1 MNSILKMLFFLIG
14 ITSAYGQQ
22 TYSVSGTVLDFHDK
36 TLLKNA
42 RVTLGNLETIS
53 DSAGKF
59 SFSEVKKGRYK
70 LVASHPQCEVFEDQ
84 IIVDQNLSLTI
95 NLEHHRGEI
104 EVVNLHG
111 TQKISGSVSMN
122 VLDQDEVLKSSSENL
137 GNLLKNISGVTGLK
151 TGNNIVK
158 PVIHGLYATRIS
170 ILNNGVKMAEQEWGV
185 EHAPNVDVNSFGH
198 VDVVKGASALK
209 YGNEVSGGVV
219 LLEGNE
225 LPKKDSLFGKLKIS
239 GISNGMGGEVSAE
252 AVKTWQNQ
260 WFVKAG
266 GSYRKLGDQYIPY
279 HTLQNTGLEIGSF
292 NFSAGKRSFLK
303 GIEFSYSGIQQ
314 TFGIFKG
321 AHLGGPQDFYHAI
334 NFGQPYFLGDFTYDI
349 GSPRQEVGHHIAK
362 LSAYHRFADLGKF
375 SFSYSFQVNE
385 RQEFDI
391 RKGDLEDT
399 PSMDLQLMTHEANLI
414 HLLEREKWSLES
426 GISGRIQDNY
436 PDPATEARRLIPD
449 YYRYDA
455 GIFSVYKRS
464 LTLKTELEA
473 ALRYDFNRFD
483 SYKYYD
489 SSVWENYENE
499 FSDFFIRESG
509 SRVLTRPVLDY
520 HNFSANIGLN
530 HALSEAFN
538 FKFNASRT
546 DRSPNAAELFADGL
560 HHSAAIMEEGDL
572 RIEKETM
579 YSLNFNALANFN
591 VLGGLTLEVNPYFMY
606 SDSYINQIPTGIKST
621 NRGVFAVW
629 SYQQIEANILGIDAD
644 LKLKISDQLTWN
656 SSFSALRG
664 QDLSNDEPLIL
675 MMPTNWRNTLEWTS
689 RDSSGFYVR
698 LENESVARQNRF
710 PIRNQTVDFIEN
722 GMLVSRELDYSTPPA
737 GYSVFHIGAGIDVLK
752 NLNVNLRLN
761 NVFNTEYR
769 EYLNRMRYFMPEP
782 GRNIVATIQYKF

>member
-1 MNSILKMLFFLIG
+1 MFFLLG
-14 ITSAYGQQ
+14 MTFTYGQQ
-22 TYSVSGTVLDFHDK
+22 TFGVSGTVLDFHDK

-42 RVTLGNLETIS
+42 RVTLGDLETFS
-53 DSAGKF
+53 NSEGRF
-59 SFSEVKKGRYK
+59 SFPEVKKGRYK
-70 LVASHPQCEVFEDQ
+70 LVASHPACEVFEDMVV
-84 IIVDQNLSLTI
+84 VDQNLSLTI

-104 EVVNLHG
+104 EEVNLHG
-111 TQKISGSVSMN
+111 TQKISGSVTMQ
-122 VLDQDEVLKSSSENL
+122 VLDQKEMLKSSSENL

-158 PVIHGLYATRIS
+158 PVIHGLYGTRIS

-219 LLEGNE
+219 LLEANE
-225 LPKKDSLFGKLKIS
+225 LPKKDSLFGRIKLS
-239 GISNGMGGEVSAE
+239 GIWNGRGGEVSAE
-252 AVKTWQNQ
+252 AVKTWENQ

-266 GSYRKLGDQYIPY
+266 GSYRKLGDQHVPK
-279 HTLQNTGLEIGSF
+279 HTLQNTGAEIGSF
-292 NFSAGKRSFLK
+292 NLSTGKRSFLK

-321 AHLGGPQDFYHAI
+321 AHLGGPQDFYQAI
-334 NFGQPYFLGDFTYDI
+334 NFGQPYFLDDFTYEI

-362 LSAYHRFADLGKF
+362 ISAYHRFANLGKF
-375 SFSYSFQVNE
+375 SFLYSFQVNE

-391 RKGDLEDT
+391 RKGDLEEK
-399 PSMDLQLMTHEANLI
+399 PSMDLQLVTHEANFV

-426 GISGRIQDNY
+426 GISGRIQDNF
-436 PDPATEARRLIPD
+436 PDPSTEARRLIPD

-464 LTLKTELEA
+464 LTPKTEFEA

-483 SYKYYD
+483 AYKYYD
-489 SSVWENYENE
+489 SSAWTNYEDE
-499 FSDFFIRESG
+499 FSDFFVRESG

-520 HNFSANIGLN
+520 HNFSANLGLN
-530 HALSEAFN
+530 HAFSKSFN
-538 FKFNASRT
+538 VKFNASRT
-546 DRSPNAAELFADGL
+546 DRAPNAAELFADGL

-572 RIEKETM
+572 RIKKETV
-579 YSLNFNALANFN
+579 YSFNFNALANLD
-591 VLGGLTLEVNPYFMY
+591 VLNGLALEVNPYFMY
-606 SDSYINQIPTGIKST
+606 SDSYINQIPTGIKNT

-629 SYQQIEANILGIDAD
+629 TYQQIEANILGIDAD
-644 LKLKISDQLTWN
+644 LKLNITDQITWT
-656 SSFSALRG
+656 SSFSALQG
-664 QDLSNDEPLIL
+664 QDLSNDEALIL
-675 MMPTNWRNTLEWTS
+675 MMPTNWRNTLEWKPKKN
-689 RDSSGFYVR
+689 SGFYVR
-698 LENESVARQNRF
+698 LENESVARQKRF

-722 GMLVSRELDYSTPPA
+722 GVFVSRELDYSTPPA
-737 GYSVFHIGAGIDVLK
+737 GYSIFHIGAGLDVLK
-752 NLNVNLRLN
+752 NLNLNLRLN
-761 NVFNTEYR
+761 NIFNTEYR